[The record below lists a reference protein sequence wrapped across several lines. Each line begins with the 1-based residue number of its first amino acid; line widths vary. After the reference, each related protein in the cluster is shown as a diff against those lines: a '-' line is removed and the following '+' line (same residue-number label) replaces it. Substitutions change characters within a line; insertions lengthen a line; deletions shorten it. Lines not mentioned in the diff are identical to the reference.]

1 MSFKHFCKR
10 FFICFYLLIAEHN
23 NLRPKLIVSL
33 IHPVLCFR
41 EIVKLL
47 LEHDASP
54 NIVDS
59 KGSSPLH
66 LAAWSGNVDIVR
78 LLLSGPS
85 ICNVNLTVTTYIH
98 IQGGTE

>member
-1 MSFKHFCKR
+1 MF
-10 FFICFYLLIAEHN
+10 
-23 NLRPKLIVSL
+23 SL
-33 IHPVLCFR
+33 IFPHRKILLANVIILTKCVGFS

-85 ICNVNLTVTTYIH
+85 ICNVNLTVSKKFLEVCQVLRTTNFK
-98 IQGGTE
+98 

>member
-1 MSFKHFCKR
+1 MGIGNEKKKKIPDVAKNK
-10 FFICFYLLIAEHN
+10 FFFN
-23 NLRPKLIVSL
+23 
-33 IHPVLCFR
+33 FR

-47 LEHDASP
+47 LEYDASP

-78 LLLSGPS
+78 LLLTGPA
-85 ICNVNLTVTTYIH
+85 ICNVNLLVSRKPVSVM
-98 IQGGTE
+98 E